1 MTDAKAPCGAHQ
13 ASDESVHGVV
23 PAGEEEDHRELPRLA
38 QRGDLEEPG
47 EEVEGADGGGEE
59 AVRGGG
65 GKAEDAPP
73 QGVPPVQVSA
83 KEEAEDDDGR
93 IGEQREETESD
104 SSECFSRPSQSGR
117 RGEGGEDEEE
127 TRRGEPEHKSRGG
140 GERDKLGEGNK
151 LDGAEICP
159 SGARQAGD
167 LGEEG
172 GELPRDQL
180 GVHQEG
186 GQLYQHEARL

>member
-1 MTDAKAPCGAHQ
+1 MDEHKIIVLDTDNLIADAKAPCGTHQ

-83 KEEAEDDDGR
+83 KEEAQDD
-93 IGEQREETESD
+93 EN
-104 SSECFSRPSQSGR
+104 SGR
-117 RGEGGEDEEE
+117 EG
-127 TRRGEPEHKSRGG
+127 
-140 GERDKLGEGNK
+140 
-151 LDGAEICP
+151 
-159 SGARQAGD
+159 
-167 LGEEG
+167 GEEG
-172 GELPRDQL
+172 GAIKDPSGAANSKHG
-180 GVHQEG
+180 GVESS
-186 GQLYQHEARL
+186 L